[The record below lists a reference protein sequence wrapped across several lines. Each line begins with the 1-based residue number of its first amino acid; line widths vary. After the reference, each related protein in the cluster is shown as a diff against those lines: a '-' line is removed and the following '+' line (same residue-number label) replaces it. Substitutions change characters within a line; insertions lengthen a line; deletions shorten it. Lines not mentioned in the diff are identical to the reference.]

1 MEKEKLKDLYKSK
14 IKDFKSNNFLYF
26 EKNDPKISDA
36 DFDKL
41 KKEILD
47 LEKKYPYLKNE
58 DSPSKVLGYKPSK
71 NFQKLLRITK
81 LWEVTMSL
89 LTILK
94 IIAWK
99 NMARQM
105 LFWN

>member
-1 MEKEKLKDLYKSK
+1 MEKEKLKDLYKLK

-47 LEKKYPYLKNE
+47 LEKKYSYLKDE
-58 DSPSKVLGYKPSK
+58 DSPSRVLGYKPSK
-71 NFQKLLRITK
+71 NFHKLKHKVPML
-81 LWEVTMSL
+81 SL
-89 LTILK
+89 ANAFSEDDLLNFEK
-94 IIAWK
+94 RVFNKW
-99 NMARQM
+99 
-105 LFWN
+105 